1 MEGMMSEIIKTAQT
15 EGVATIVIDRGDVGN
30 MLTVDLLRDL
40 SAAFRR
46 AGASEAKVIVL
57 RSVGADFCRGRD
69 PQGGKPSPTA
79 LAMRE
84 NVIAPILDVYDAI
97 AGTPQP
103 IVCMVQGAALG
114 FGCALATACDIT
126 IAAEGARF
134 RLPELEKDLPPTLAI
149 SAMMSRVPRKALTW
163 LVYSMDEINADTA
176 LRLGIVSRVV
186 PANELGGA
194 SDRLIAALAERSRE
208 ALAAVKEYLRVAI
221 AMEPRGAADYGA
233 SLLAAVLS
241 SAKR

>member
-1 MEGMMSEIIKTAQT
+1 MSETIRTALDA
-15 EGVATIVIDRGDVGN
+15 GVASIVIDRPESGN
-30 MLTVDLLRDL
+30 MLTIDLLREL
-40 SAAFRR
+40 SAAFRQ
-46 AGASEAKVIVL
+46 AGASQAKVISL
-57 RSVGADFCRGRD
+57 RSSGGDFCRGRD

-84 NVIAPILDVYDAI
+84 NLIAPILDVYDAI
-97 AGTPQP
+97 SSVPQP
-103 IVCMVQGAALG
+103 VIAVVQGAALG

-126 IAAEGARF
+126 IISEKARF
-134 RLPELEKDLPPTLAI
+134 RLPEMEKDLPPTLAL

-163 LVYSMDEINADTA
+163 LVYSMDEIDASTA
-176 LRLGIVSRVV
+176 LQLGIASCVV
-186 PANELGGA
+186 PATELKAA
-194 SDRLIAALAERSRE
+194 SDRLTATLTARSLE
-208 ALAAVKEYLRVAI
+208 ALAAVKEFLRVAP

>member
-1 MEGMMSEIIKTAQT
+1 MIEVIKTTQVA
-15 EGVATIVIDRGDVGN
+15 GVATIAIDRGDAGN

-46 AGASEAKVIVL
+46 AAASDAKVIAL
-57 RSVGADFCRGRD
+57 RSAGDDFCRGRD

-84 NVIAPILDVYDAI
+84 NVVAPILDVYDAI
-97 AGTPQP
+97 AGAPQP
-103 IVCMVQGAALG
+103 IICAVQGAALG

-126 IAAEGARF
+126 IAADGAHF
-134 RLPELEKDLPPTLAI
+134 RLPEMEKDLPPTLAI

-163 LVYSMDEINADTA
+163 LVYSMEEIDADTA
-176 LRLGIVSRVV
+176 LRLGIVSHVV
-186 PANELGGA
+186 PAAELGGIT
-194 SDRLIAALAERSRE
+194 DRLIAELTARSRE
-208 ALAAVKEYLRVAI
+208 ALAAVKEYMRVAPS
-221 AMEPRGAADYGA
+221 MEPRGAADYGA
-233 SLLAAVLS
+233 NLLAAVMS